1 CDWGSWAAKV
11 RKEEIEAFIDEVYG
25 AYEQPNELAHLR
37 KKFDEL
43 KAFVATLDPVKQY
56 LLVATEL

>member
-1 CDWGSWAAKV
+1 LKIRPV
-11 RKEEIEAFIDEVYG
+11 RPEGDLLLGIAD
-25 AYEQPNELAHLR
+25 
-37 KKFDEL
+37 L